1 MNVPTPPI
9 IYVINA
15 VNDLPEEAV
24 LEHASEL
31 CRMLSNLLDD
41 HTELI
46 DSLNALLAKLATH
59 YDEINELIDSFASEK
74 GLTTAEQFQIFER
87 EVEEQKQ
94 QHQSLQ
100 KLMDSISAHL
110 TAEELS
116 SIKENSVERREI
128 NETVHAIMEKYEE
141 LMEEKE

>member
-41 HTELI
+41 HIELI

-87 EVEEQKQ
+87 EIEEQKQ
-94 QHQSLQ
+94 QHQSVYVRLYTLHRYLLLEIRWLQ
-100 KLMDSISAHL
+100 FV
-110 TAEELS
+110 ELNMQTHT
-116 SIKENSVERREI
+116 I
-128 NETVHAIMEKYEE
+128 
-141 LMEEKE
+141 LCFFPLQP

>member
-1 MNVPTPPI
+1 M
-9 IYVINA
+9 
-15 VNDLPEEAV
+15 
-24 LEHASEL
+24 
-31 CRMLSNLLDD
+31 
-41 HTELI
+41 
-46 DSLNALLAKLATH
+46 
-59 YDEINELIDSFASEK
+59 IDSFASEK

-116 SIKENSVERREI
+116 SIKDNTVSRREI
-128 NETVHAIMEKYEE
+128 HETVTAIMEKYEE
-141 LMEEKE
+141 LMEEKK

>member
-116 SIKENSVERREI
+116 SIKDNTVSRREI
-128 NETVHAIMEKYEE
+128 HETVHAIMDKYEE